1 MHPNTRAAFWISGS
15 LLSFSAMA
23 IAGREL
29 GDMLPVA
36 VILLVRGVAGVA
48 FTGGIIAWTDSRSF
62 RISLTD
68 FRALLLRNVAH
79 FGASYC
85 WFLGVTLLPLA
96 EVFAIEFTMPIWAA
110 LLAIAFLG
118 ERLNRLRTTGIAIG
132 LAGALV
138 ILRPGT
144 EVFSPAS
151 LIVLLAAIGFAVS
164 LVATRRVI
172 GGMPTMVFLFYMSLL
187 QLPLGMAIAA
197 MDWAPITIASVPWLA
212 VTSAAA
218 FFAHFCLARALR
230 LAEASLV
237 APMDFLRLPLIAAV
251 GAALYGETLDEW
263 VAAGACLA
271 CLGNWLNLR
280 GGERPQ
286 SRRRDRG
293 SAKTPREPNRFS

>member
-15 LLSFSAMA
+15 LVSFSAMA

-29 GDMLPVA
+29 GDTLPVA
-36 VILLVRGVAGVA
+36 IILFVRGVVGVV
-48 FTGGIIAWTDSRSF
+48 FTGGIIAWSDTTSF
-62 RISLTD
+62 RISISD

-96 EVFAIEFTMPIWAA
+96 EVFAIEFTMPIWTA
-110 LLAIAFLG
+110 LLAITFLG
-118 ERLNRLRTTGIAIG
+118 ERLNALRTVGIAIG

-144 EVFSPAS
+144 EVFNPAS

-172 GGMPTMVFLFYMSLL
+172 GGIPTMVFLFYMSLI
-187 QLPLGMAIAA
+187 QLPLGIAFA
-197 MDWAPITIASVPWLA
+197 ATDWAPIGVANIPWLV

-218 FFAHFCLARALR
+218 FTAHFCLARALR

-237 APMDFLRLPLIAAV
+237 APMDFLRLPLIAAA

-263 VAAGACLA
+263 VAVGACLA
-271 CLGNWLNLR
+271 CIGNWLNLR
-280 GGERPQ
+280 GGERPHT
-286 SRRRDRG
+286 RRRDR
-293 SAKTPREPNRFS
+293 